1 MDPEELKLRNFEDE
15 IVYSASRSSGPG
27 GQNINK
33 VNTKIELR
41 FSILN
46 TRLLSEQEKNLV
58 RDKLGNKINNEG
70 ELLLSSQSERSQ
82 LMNKRTVT
90 EKFFKLLAKALTKRR
105 VRRSTKPT
113 KASVNKRLEEKKN
126 RGITKKIRKATGE
139 NHEDIR

>member
-41 FSILN
+41 FSVMN
-46 TRLLSEQEKNLV
+46 TRILSEQEKDLI
-58 RDKLGNKINNEG
+58 RDKLRNKINNAD
-70 ELLLSSQSERSQ
+70 ELVLSAQSERSQ
-82 LMNKRTVT
+82 LMNKRSVT

-105 VRRSTKPT
+105 FRKSTKPT
-113 KASVNKRLEEKKN
+113 IASVKKRLEEKKN
-126 RGITKKIRKATGE
+126 RGIRKKIRKTTGE
-139 NHEDIR
+139 NHDDIR